1 MGGSAKK
8 KVDEAKQYVS
18 DRTGYSGSDAEKAA
32 NAASQTISDVGKTAE
47 KASKKAVANA
57 SNIASNAIEAAK
69 KSASGALEDIK
80 RGASGTI
87 KGAEETFKRSDIGK
101 KAAEFQQYVM
111 DRAGVKDPRD
121 QIQQALDSTTE
132 AVRNKVKQQKP
143 KQGPGGGQ
151 TIGQGGVEG
160 LKGGGSLAA
169 SQRSR
174 IRQNKRKLR
183 IARA

>member
-8 KVDEAKQYVS
+8 KLKETQQYVA

-32 NAASQTISDVGKTAE
+32 NAVSQTISDVGATAGE
-47 KASKKAVANA
+47 ASKKAVENA
-57 SNIASNAIEAAK
+57 SNIASNAIETAK
-69 KSASGALEDIK
+69 KSGAEALENIK

-87 KGAEETFKRSDIGK
+87 AGAEETFKRSDIGR

-121 QIQQALDSTTE
+121 QMQQALDSTTE

-160 LKGGGSLAA
+160 LKGGAQMAQG
-169 SQRSR
+169 QRSR
-174 IRQNKRKLR
+174 IRQSKRKLR
-183 IARA
+183 ITT